1 MTEFNQRWQKALE
14 QARGTVPD
22 APVAPAG
29 FATRVIARRRATAKG
44 DEIGLWS
51 DAWLRLCTRTLA
63 GAFAV
68 LVVMVALEWHDA
80 KSRSM
85 GFPHLERTVAQA
97 FWIL

>member
-1 MTEFNQRWQKALE
+1 MTEFNQRWQRALE
-14 QARGTVPD
+14 QARGAMPD
-22 APVAPAG
+22 TPVAPAG
-29 FATRVIARRRATAKG
+29 FAQRVLARRGASANRE
-44 DEIGLWS
+44 EIGLWS

-85 GFPHLERTVAQA
+85 GFPRLERTVAQA